1 MIYLNFLQFLIRSE
15 DLNNSKHISTE
26 GQNKLMETIF
36 RNVTLE
42 ISAFDFNHTL
52 SANLTL
58 EDTVEKYSKQMLE
71 LNKLLNSIFLI
82 NVKNYVRNYTNQI
95 KEMIT
100 KALCETKLVTFSMGK
115 LLTYEDIKRMNERL
129 YKFVLEIKGSKFL
142 NKSNAEI
149 VNFNESEKYIVGNEI
164 TKGIIR
170 YFLGKNKINA
180 NFSNKLVNS
189 FDFSQAIE
197 LRWLK
202 IEQEAQTS
210 LNHLRLRRFINNHTL
225 TEKLGNE
232 VLYNVTRREM
242 ETGIRDGKILIDF
255 MEYLRNKTTEINNN
269 AKFERVYEPMIV
281 IYIGVVIVLVVVASM
296 ALIYQLVCNRKKMKS
311 YEKF

>member
-1 MIYLNFLQFLIRSE
+1 MEKLLWVMIYLNFLQFLIRSE

-100 KALCETKLVTFSMGK
+100 KALCETKLVTFSGISNPIG
-115 LLTYEDIKRMNERL
+115 LTYRI
-129 YKFVLEIKGSKFL
+129 
-142 NKSNAEI
+142 
-149 VNFNESEKYIVGNEI
+149 
-164 TKGIIR
+164 
-170 YFLGKNKINA
+170 
-180 NFSNKLVNS
+180 
-189 FDFSQAIE
+189 
-197 LRWLK
+197 
-202 IEQEAQTS
+202 
-210 LNHLRLRRFINNHTL
+210 
-225 TEKLGNE
+225 
-232 VLYNVTRREM
+232 
-242 ETGIRDGKILIDF
+242 
-255 MEYLRNKTTEINNN
+255 
-269 AKFERVYEPMIV
+269 
-281 IYIGVVIVLVVVASM
+281 
-296 ALIYQLVCNRKKMKS
+296 
-311 YEKF
+311 